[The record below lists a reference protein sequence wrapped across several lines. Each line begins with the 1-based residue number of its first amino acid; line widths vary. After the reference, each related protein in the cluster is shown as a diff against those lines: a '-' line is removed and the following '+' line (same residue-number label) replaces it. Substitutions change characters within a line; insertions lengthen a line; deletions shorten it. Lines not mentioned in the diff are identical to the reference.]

1 MANGY
6 DAQARPS
13 GYSAQQG
20 YQAAGAN
27 WQSGNWIPSSTSMS
41 APSGYQ
47 QPAQWQAAP
56 AAQAAEPADAKGVV
70 MKEEKVEI
78 CQDWSSPFKCPLTLF
93 AIIAVIMF
101 IYDVY
106 YIFTNSGSANGTF
119 WLVSIIALLVYVGLA
134 LVFGMWIKRNC
145 NECKYGTSWLI
156 FLAALFFPIILGFI
170 VSIFIGAFTGG
181 LAFLSGSLGAGGS
194 KGGKAAKAPKKA
206 TPPAAP
212 AVPTPAVVAQQASQ
226 AAQQAQAEAQ
236 QAQLDALR
244 AAQANQQ
251 AQAEALRAAQQP
263 ARPAPS
269 ALPANDTNVLAQANL
284 NSIRGMAPLN

>member
-1 MANGY
+1 
-6 DAQARPS
+6 
-13 GYSAQQG
+13 
-20 YQAAGAN
+20 
-27 WQSGNWIPSSTSMS
+27 
-41 APSGYQ
+41 
-47 QPAQWQAAP
+47 
-56 AAQAAEPADAKGVV
+56 

-106 YIFTNSGSANGTF
+106 YIFTSSGSANGTF

-194 KGGKAAKAPKKA
+194 KGGKAGKAPKKA
-206 TPPAAP
+206 APAPPAP
-212 AVPTPAVVAQQASQ
+212 APTPAVVAQQAAQ

-236 QAQLDALR
+236 QAQADALR

-251 AQAEALRAAQQP
+251 AQADALRAAQQP

-269 ALPANDTNVLAQANL
+269 ALPTNDTNVLAQANL